1 MAIERMNPMEQM
13 VIEQLPEEVQ
23 QTLEVELP
31 EDLNVQGEMTSAFE
45 VDPMGNVVPLFEQE
59 EMIATEHQVNLAEIL
74 DPSSLNTLS
83 SELLDA
89 FDQDKESRKDWLD
102 VFTKGL
108 DLLGIKTEEREEPFP
123 GATGVHHPLLSESV
137 TQFQAQAYK
146 ELLPSGG
153 PVKTRVMG
161 LETPQTMAQS
171 QRVKEFMNYQIMEVM
186 KEYDPEMDS
195 LLFYLPLAG
204 SAFKKVYYDNLLGR
218 ATSRLVKAEDLVVSY
233 ETTDLETSPR
243 FTHVI
248 SMTGNDIKKLQ
259 MNGVY
264 RDINFGESGTDLEYN
279 EAKEKID
286 ELQGL
291 TPPLTD
297 YNEYSVLEI
306 HADLELLD
314 IDDYGFA
321 VPYVITI
328 LEDSGEILS
337 VRRNWEN
344 GDELFRKK
352 EYFVHYKFLPGLGF
366 YGFGLIHM
374 IGGLTKSATSIL
386 RQLIDAGTLS
396 NLPAGFKA
404 RGMRVQGED
413 EPLRPGEFRDVDVP
427 GGTIRDALMP
437 LPYKEPSNVLAQ
449 LLGIIIDSGRRFASI
464 ADMQVGDIG
473 SQQLPVGTT
482 VAMLERGTKVMSAI
496 HKRLHFAQKKEFRL
510 LASVFSRSL
519 PPMYPYDV
527 PGGTREIK
535 VTDFDDRVD
544 ILPVSDPNIFSMA
557 QRVMLAQQELQ
568 MAQAAP
574 QIHDL
579 REAYRRM
586 YEALEIKNIDAIL
599 PPPPQVPPRDPI
611 SEQQAAMV
619 GQPIKAFPFQNH
631 EAYIAAHSA
640 FLQNPMVQGNP
651 MTAQAIQANIQ
662 EHQAM
667 LYKQQIEQAIGQQL
681 PEIGQGGMPPEMM
694 NEIALMAAQATQ
706 IVTGQAQAMAQA
718 QQNAQM
724 NPIVELKKEEIAQ
737 KAQSDA
743 LKSQV
748 DLAKIESNEAIAE
761 MKIAQ
766 DREEALM
773 KEEDNLR
780 RTYADILKD
789 VRNSDNQNRGF

>member
-1 MAIERMNPMEQM
+1 MAIERQNLQEGG
-13 VIEQLPEEVQ
+13 LPEELLDQVQ
-23 QTLEVELP
+23 ETLEVELP
-31 EDLNVQGEMTSAFE
+31 EEMNIQGEQTTAFE
-45 VDPMGNVVPLFEQE
+45 VDPSGNLVPLFEE
-59 EMIATEHQVNLAEIL
+59 EEIIATEHQVNLAEVL
-74 DPSSLNTLS
+74 DSSSLQTLS
-83 SELLDA
+83 SELVDA
-89 FDQDKESRKDWLD
+89 FEQDKESRKDWLD

-108 DLLGIKTEEREEPFP
+108 ELLGIQTEEREEPFP
-123 GATGVHHPLLSESV
+123 GATGVHHPLLSEAV

-161 LETPQTMAQS
+161 NESPEAMGQS
-171 QRVKEFMNYQIMEVM
+171 QRVKEFMNYQITEVM
-186 KEYDPEMDS
+186 QEYDPEMDS

-218 ATSRLVKAEDLVVSY
+218 ATSRLVKAEDLVVAY

-248 SMTGNDIKKLQ
+248 SMTGNDLKKLQ
-259 MNGVY
+259 MNGTY
-264 RDINFGESGTDLEYN
+264 RDVQIGEAGVDLEYN

-286 ELQGL
+286 ELQGIE
-291 TPPLTD
+291 PPLSD
-297 YNEYSVLEI
+297 YNEYSVLEL
-306 HADLELLD
+306 HVNLELPD
-314 IDDYGFA
+314 IDNYGFA
-321 VPYVITI
+321 VPYIVTI
-328 LEDSGEILS
+328 LEDSDEILS
-337 VRRNWEN
+337 IRRNWEQ

-437 LPYKEPSNVLAQ
+437 LPYKEPSNVLTQ
-449 LLGIIIDSGRRFASI
+449 LLGVIIDSGRRFASI

-510 LASVFSRSL
+510 LAGIFSRSL
-519 PPMYPYDV
+519 PPVYPYDV
-527 PGGTREIK
+527 PGATREIK
-535 VTDFDDRVD
+535 AQDFDAKVD
-544 ILPVSDPNIFSMA
+544 IIPVSDPNIFSMA

-579 REAYRRM
+579 REAYKRM
-586 YEALEIKNIDAIL
+586 YEALEVKDIDGIL
-599 PPPPQVPPRDPI
+599 PPVQEIPPRDPI
-611 SEQQAAMV
+611 SEQQAAMT
-619 GQPIKAFPFQNH
+619 GQPIKAFEFQNH
-631 EAYIAAHSA
+631 DAYIAAHSS
-640 FLQNPMVQGNP
+640 FLQNPMVAQNQ
-651 MTAQAIQANIQ
+651 TAQMAISANIQ

-667 LYKQQIEQAIGQQL
+667 LYKQQIEQVLGQQL
-681 PEIGQGGMPPEMM
+681 PELGNEIPPEVM
-694 NEIALMAAQATQ
+694 NELALLAAQATQ
-706 IVTGQAQAMAQA
+706 VVTGQAQAMAQA
-718 QQNAQM
+718 QENAQM
-724 NPIVELKKEEIAQ
+724 NPIVELKREEIAQ

-748 DLAKIESNEAIAE
+748 DLAKIESTEAIAE

-773 KEEDNLR
+773 KEKESIR
-780 RTYADILKD
+780 KSYSEILKD
-789 VRNSDNQNRGF
+789 VRNSDNQNRGR

>member
-1 MAIERMNPMEQM
+1 MAIEKQNPMEP
-13 VIEQLPEEVQ
+13 LEVPVEIQ
-23 QTLEVELP
+23 EALEVELP
-31 EDLNVQGEMTSAFE
+31 EEMNIQGQMTNAFE
-45 VDPMGNVVPLFEQE
+45 VGQDGNLVPLFEDE
-59 EMIATEHQVNLAEIL
+59 EVIVTEHQVNLAEVL
-74 DPSSLNTLS
+74 DSSSLNTLA

-89 FDQDKESRKDWLD
+89 FEQDKDSRKDWLD

-123 GATGVHHPLLSESV
+123 GATGVNHPLLAEAV

-146 ELLPSGG
+146 ELLPAGG
-153 PVKTRVMG
+153 PIKTRVMG
-161 LETPQTMAQS
+161 NESPETMDQS
-171 QRVKEFMNYQIMEVM
+171 QRVKEFMNYQITEVM

-218 ATSRLVKAEDLVVSY
+218 ATSRLVKAEDLVVAY

-243 FTHVI
+243 FTHVM
-248 SMTGNDIKKLQ
+248 SMTGNDLKKLQ
-259 MNGVY
+259 MNGTY
-264 RDINFGESGTDLEYN
+264 RDISIGESGIDLEYN

-286 ELQGL
+286 ELQGIS
-291 TPPLTD
+291 PPIAD
-297 YNEYSVLEI
+297 YEEYSVIEL
-306 HADLELLD
+306 HVNLELPD

-321 VPYVITI
+321 VPYVVTI
-328 LEDSGEILS
+328 LEDRSEILS
-337 VRRNWEN
+337 IRRNWEQ
-344 GDELFRKK
+344 GDELFNKK

-437 LPYKEPSNVLAQ
+437 LPYKEPSSVLAQ
-449 LLGIIIDSGRRFASI
+449 LLGVIIESGRRFASI

-510 LASVFSRSL
+510 LASIFSKSL
-519 PPMYPYDV
+519 PPVYPYDV
-527 PGGTREIK
+527 PGATREIK
-535 VTDFDDRVD
+535 ATDFDDRVD
-544 ILPVSDPNIFSMA
+544 IIPVSDPNIFSMA

-579 REAYRRM
+579 REAYKRM
-586 YEALEIKNIDAIL
+586 YEALEVKNIDAIL
-599 PPPPQVPPRDPI
+599 PPAAQIPPRDPI
-611 SEQQAAMV
+611 SEQQAAMT
-619 GQPIKAFPFQNH
+619 GQPIKAFEFQNH
-631 EAYIAAHSA
+631 DAYISAHSS
-640 FLQNPMVQGNP
+640 FLQNPM
-651 MTAQAIQANIQ
+651 MAQNQQAQLAISANIQ

-667 LYKQQIEQAIGQQL
+667 LYKQQIEQVLGQQL
-681 PEIGQGGMPPEMM
+681 PELGAEIPPQVM
-694 NEIALMAAQATQ
+694 NELALLAAQATQ
-706 IVTGQAQAMAQA
+706 VVTGQAQAMAQA
-718 QQNAQM
+718 QANAQID
-724 NPIVELKKEEIAQ
+724 PIVQLKEQEIAQ

-743 LKSQV
+743 LRSQV

-766 DREEALM
+766 DREEAMM
-773 KEEDNLR
+773 KEKENIRKSYTEL
-780 RTYADILKD
+780 LKD
-789 VRNSDNQNRGF
+789 VRSSDTQNRGV

>member
-1 MAIERMNPMEQM
+1 MAIERQNLQEGGLPQELQNQ
-13 VIEQLPEEVQ
+13 IEE
-23 QTLEVELP
+23 TLEVELP
-31 EDLNVQGEMTSAFE
+31 EEMDIQGEQTTAFE
-45 VDPMGNVVPLFEQE
+45 VDPQGNLFPLFEE
-59 EMIATEHQVNLAEIL
+59 EEIIVTEHQVNLAEVI
-74 DPSSLNTLS
+74 DPSSLQTLA
-83 SELLDA
+83 SELVDA
-89 FDQDKESRKDWLD
+89 FEQDKDSRKDWLD

-161 LETPQTMAQS
+161 NESPEAMDQS
-171 QRVKEFMNYQIMEVM
+171 QRVKEFMNYQITEVM
-186 KEYDPEMDS
+186 QEYDPEMDS

-218 ATSRLVKAEDLVVSY
+218 ATSRLVKAEDLVVAY

-248 SMTGNDIKKLQ
+248 SMTGNDLKKLQ
-259 MNGVY
+259 MNGTY
-264 RDINFGESGTDLEYN
+264 RDVQIGEAGVDLEYN

-286 ELQGL
+286 ELQGIQ
-291 TPPLTD
+291 PPLAD
-297 YNEYSVLEI
+297 YNEYSVLEL
-306 HADLELLD
+306 HVNLELPD
-314 IDDYGFA
+314 IDNYGFA
-321 VPYVITI
+321 VPYIVTI
-328 LEDSGEILS
+328 LEDSDEILS
-337 VRRNWEN
+337 IRRNWEQ

-437 LPYKEPSNVLAQ
+437 LPYKEPSNVLTQ
-449 LLGIIIDSGRRFASI
+449 LLGVIIDSGRRFASI

-510 LASVFSRSL
+510 LAKIFSRSL
-519 PPMYPYDV
+519 PPVYPYDV
-527 PGGTREIK
+527 PGASREIK
-535 VTDFDDRVD
+535 ATDFDDRVD
-544 ILPVSDPNIFSMA
+544 IVPVSDPNIFSMA

-579 REAYRRM
+579 REAYKRM
-586 YEALEIKNIDAIL
+586 YEALEVKDIDGIL
-599 PPPPQVPPRDPI
+599 PPVQEIPPRDPI
-611 SEQQAAMV
+611 SEQQAAMT
-619 GQPIKAFPFQNH
+619 GQPIKAFEFQNH
-631 EAYIAAHSA
+631 DAYIAAHSS
-640 FLQNPMVQGNP
+640 FLQNPMVAQNQ
-651 MTAQAIQANIQ
+651 TAQLAIGANIQ

-667 LYKQQIEQAIGQQL
+667 LYKLQIEQVLGQQL
-681 PEIGQGGMPPEMM
+681 PELGNQIPPEVM
-694 NEIALMAAQATQ
+694 NELALLAAQATQ
-706 IVTGQAQAMAQA
+706 VVTGQAQAMAQA
-718 QQNAQM
+718 QQMAQT
-724 NPIVELKKEEIAQ
+724 NPIVELKQQEIAQ

-773 KEEDNLR
+773 KEKESIR
-780 RTYADILKD
+780 KTYAELLRD
-789 VRNSDNQNRGF
+789 VRNSDNQNRGI

>member
-1 MAIERMNPMEQM
+1 MAIERQNLQEGGLPQELQNQ
-13 VIEQLPEEVQ
+13 IEE
-23 QTLEVELP
+23 TLEVELP
-31 EDLNVQGEMTSAFE
+31 EEMDIQGEQTTAFE
-45 VDPMGNVVPLFEQE
+45 VDPQGNLFPLFEE
-59 EMIATEHQVNLAEIL
+59 EEIVVTEHQVNLAEVL
-74 DPSSLNTLS
+74 DSSSLQTLA
-83 SELLDA
+83 SELVDA
-89 FDQDKESRKDWLD
+89 FEQDKDSRKDWLD

-161 LETPQTMAQS
+161 NESPEAMDQS
-171 QRVKEFMNYQIMEVM
+171 QRVKEFMNYQITEVM
-186 KEYDPEMDS
+186 QEYDPEMDS

-218 ATSRLVKAEDLVVSY
+218 ATSRLVKAEDLVVAY

-248 SMTGNDIKKLQ
+248 SMTGNDLKKLQ
-259 MNGVY
+259 MNGTY
-264 RDINFGESGTDLEYN
+264 RDVQIGEAGVDLEYN

-286 ELQGL
+286 ELQGIQ
-291 TPPLTD
+291 PPLAD
-297 YNEYSVLEI
+297 YNEYSVLEL
-306 HADLELLD
+306 HVNLELPD
-314 IDDYGFA
+314 IDNYGFA
-321 VPYVITI
+321 VPYIVTI
-328 LEDSGEILS
+328 LEDSDEILS
-337 VRRNWEN
+337 IRRNWEQ

-437 LPYKEPSNVLAQ
+437 LPYKEPSNVLTQ
-449 LLGIIIDSGRRFASI
+449 LLGVIIDSGRRFASI

-510 LASVFSRSL
+510 LAKIFSRSL
-519 PPMYPYDV
+519 PPVYPYDV
-527 PGGTREIK
+527 PGASREIK
-535 VTDFDDRVD
+535 ATDFDDRVD
-544 ILPVSDPNIFSMA
+544 IIPVSDPNIFSMA

-579 REAYRRM
+579 REAYKRM
-586 YEALEIKNIDAIL
+586 YEALEVKDIDGIL
-599 PPPPQVPPRDPI
+599 PPVQEIPPRDPI
-611 SEQQAAMV
+611 SEQQAAMT
-619 GQPIKAFPFQNH
+619 GQPIKAFEFQNH
-631 EAYIAAHSA
+631 DAYIAAHSS
-640 FLQNPMVQGNP
+640 FLQNPMVAQNQ
-651 MTAQAIQANIQ
+651 TAQMAISANIQ

-667 LYKQQIEQAIGQQL
+667 LYKQQIEQVLGQQL
-681 PEIGQGGMPPEMM
+681 PELGSQIPPEVM
-694 NEIALMAAQATQ
+694 NELALLAAQATQ
-706 IVTGQAQAMAQA
+706 VVTGQAQAMAQA
-718 QQNAQM
+718 QQMAQT
-724 NPIVELKKEEIAQ
+724 NPIVELKQQEIAQ

-773 KEEDNLR
+773 KEKESIR
-780 RTYADILKD
+780 KTYAELLRD
-789 VRNSDNQNRGF
+789 VRNSDNQNRGI

>member
-1 MAIERMNPMEQM
+1 MAIERQNLQEGG
-13 VIEQLPEEVQ
+13 LPEELLDQVQ
-23 QTLEVELP
+23 ETLEVELP
-31 EDLNVQGEMTSAFE
+31 EEMNIQGEQTTAFE
-45 VDPMGNVVPLFEQE
+45 VDPSGNLVPLFEE
-59 EMIATEHQVNLAEIL
+59 EEIIATEHQVNLAEVL
-74 DPSSLNTLS
+74 DSSSLQTLS
-83 SELLDA
+83 SELVDA
-89 FDQDKESRKDWLD
+89 FEQDKESRKDWLD

-108 DLLGIKTEEREEPFP
+108 ELLGIQTEEREEPFP
-123 GATGVHHPLLSESV
+123 GATGVHHPLLSEAV

-161 LETPQTMAQS
+161 NESPEAMGQS
-171 QRVKEFMNYQIMEVM
+171 QRVKEFMNYQITEVM
-186 KEYDPEMDS
+186 QEYDPEMDS

-218 ATSRLVKAEDLVVSY
+218 ATSRLVKAEDLVVAY

-248 SMTGNDIKKLQ
+248 SMTGNDLKKLQ
-259 MNGVY
+259 MNGTY
-264 RDINFGESGTDLEYN
+264 RDVQIGEAGVDLEYN

-286 ELQGL
+286 ELQGIE
-291 TPPLTD
+291 PPLSD
-297 YNEYSVLEI
+297 YNEYSVLEL
-306 HADLELLD
+306 HVNLELPD
-314 IDDYGFA
+314 IDNYGFA
-321 VPYVITI
+321 VPYIVTI
-328 LEDSGEILS
+328 LEDSDEILS
-337 VRRNWEN
+337 IRRNWEQ

-437 LPYKEPSNVLAQ
+437 LPYKEPSNVLTQ
-449 LLGIIIDSGRRFASI
+449 LLGVIIDSGRRFASI

-510 LASVFSRSL
+510 LAGIFSRSL
-519 PPMYPYDV
+519 PPVYPYDV
-527 PGGTREIK
+527 PGASREIK
-535 VTDFDDRVD
+535 AQDFDAKVD
-544 ILPVSDPNIFSMA
+544 IIPVSDPNIFSMA

-579 REAYRRM
+579 REAYKRM
-586 YEALEIKNIDAIL
+586 YEALEVKDIDGIL
-599 PPPPQVPPRDPI
+599 PPVQEIPPRDPI
-611 SEQQAAMV
+611 SEQQASMT
-619 GQPIKAFPFQNH
+619 GQPIKAFEFQNH
-631 EAYIAAHSA
+631 DAYIAAHSS
-640 FLQNPMVQGNP
+640 FLQNPMVAQNQ
-651 MTAQAIQANIQ
+651 TAQMAISANIQ

-667 LYKQQIEQAIGQQL
+667 LYKQQIEQVLGQQL
-681 PEIGQGGMPPEMM
+681 PELGNEIPPEVM
-694 NEIALMAAQATQ
+694 NELALLAAQATQ
-706 IVTGQAQAMAQA
+706 VVTGQAQAMAQA
-718 QQNAQM
+718 QENAQM
-724 NPIVELKKEEIAQ
+724 NPIVELKREEIAQ

-748 DLAKIESNEAIAE
+748 DLAKIESTEAIAE

-773 KEEDNLR
+773 KEKESIR
-780 RTYADILKD
+780 KSYSEILKD
-789 VRNSDNQNRGF
+789 VRNSDNQNRGR

>member
-1 MAIERMNPMEQM
+1 MAIERQNLQEGGLPQELLNPVQETLE
-13 VIEQLPEEVQ
+13 IELPEEM
-23 QTLEVELP
+23 
-31 EDLNVQGEMTSAFE
+31 NIQGEMTNAFE
-45 VDPMGNVVPLFEQE
+45 VGQDGNLIPLFEE
-59 EMIATEHQVNLAEIL
+59 EEIIATEHQVNLAEVL
-74 DPSSLNTLS
+74 DSSSLQTLA
-83 SELLDA
+83 SELVDA
-89 FDQDKESRKDWLD
+89 FEQDKESRKDWLD

-108 DLLGIKTEEREEPFP
+108 ELLGIKTEEREEPFP
-123 GATGVHHPLLSESV
+123 GATGVHHPLLSEAV

-146 ELLPSGG
+146 ELLPPGG

-161 LETPQTMAQS
+161 AETPEVASQN
-171 QRVKEFMNYQIMEVM
+171 QRVKEFMNYQITEVM

-218 ATSRLVKAEDLVVSY
+218 ATSRLVKAEDLVVAY

-248 SMTGNDIKKLQ
+248 SMTGNDLKKLQ
-259 MNGVY
+259 MNGTY
-264 RDINFGESGTDLEYN
+264 RDVQIGEAGVDLEYN
-279 EAKEKID
+279 EVKEKID
-286 ELQGL
+286 ELQGIE
-291 TPPLTD
+291 PPLAD
-297 YNEYSVLEI
+297 YNEYSVLEL
-306 HADLELLD
+306 HVNLELPD
-314 IDDYGFA
+314 IDNYGFA
-321 VPYVITI
+321 VPYIVTI
-328 LEDSGEILS
+328 LEDSDEILS
-337 VRRNWEN
+337 IRRNWEQ

-437 LPYKEPSNVLAQ
+437 LPYKEPSSVLTQ
-449 LLGIIIDSGRRFASI
+449 LLGVIIDSGRRFASI

-510 LASVFSRSL
+510 LAGIFSRSL
-519 PPMYPYDV
+519 PPVYPYDV
-527 PGGTREIK
+527 PGASREIK
-535 VTDFDDRVD
+535 AQDFDAKVD
-544 ILPVSDPNIFSMA
+544 IIPVSDPNIFSMA

-579 REAYRRM
+579 REAYKRM
-586 YEALEIKNIDAIL
+586 YEALEVKDIDGIL
-599 PPPPQVPPRDPI
+599 PPVQDIPPRDPI
-611 SEQQAAMV
+611 SEQQAAMT
-619 GQPIKAFPFQNH
+619 GQPIKAFEFQNH
-631 EAYIAAHSA
+631 DAYIAAHSS
-640 FLQNPMVQGNP
+640 FLQNPMVAQNQ
-651 MTAQAIQANIQ
+651 TAQMAISANIQ

-667 LYKQQIEQAIGQQL
+667 LYKQQIEQVLGQQL
-681 PEIGQGGMPPEMM
+681 PELGSEIPPEVM
-694 NEIALMAAQATQ
+694 NELALLAAQATQ
-706 IVTGQAQAMAQA
+706 VVTGQAQAMAQA
-718 QQNAQM
+718 QANAQM
-724 NPIVELKKEEIAQ
+724 NPIVELKQQEIAQ

-773 KEEDNLR
+773 KEKESIRKTYSELLR
-780 RTYADILKD
+780 D
-789 VRNSDNQNRGF
+789 VRSSDINNRGF